1 MFRLTIL
8 LIASNDMLM
17 PACNTT
23 TPVSHRGSA
32 PSTCCSSQ
40 MFSLKQTSSG
50 LTQRQLRHDS
60 LLAHNTLHVYQNLSS
75 NRLNM
80 LSERVVP
87 SQSCGDACLQVLK
100 VPADLAYHGTGP
112 MVSARVHDLSVLWRR
127 TKQMFEACS
136 RVSLFAIHM
145 PSSVPSVPF
154 SPSPTP
160 SSVGQVCKL
169 YCWSTYLPLSV
180 VV

>member
-1 MFRLTIL
+1 MQHHNACFPQGISPINL
-8 LIASNDMLM
+8 LQLPN
-17 PACNTT
+17 
-23 TPVSHRGSA
+23 V
-32 PSTCCSSQ
+32 Q
-40 MFSLKQTSSG
+40 LKADKLWANS
-50 LTQRQLRHDS
+50 RQLRHDS

-80 LSERVVP
+80 PSERVVP

-169 YCWSTYLPLSV
+169 YSTYLPLSV